1 MCAYDEMEVM
11 VERLEELKKKAFLL
25 EDELMLQSQLS
36 FEKTGKLSSLVL
48 SEKSVE
54 YENLALD
61 IVKLER
67 MLKAA
72 DENKQGIL

>member
-1 MCAYDEMEVM
+1 MEVM